1 MLKGIKKENFLLNL
15 KECAPLY
22 FATLIA
28 FQDAATSTVK

>member
-15 KECAPLY
+15 KERALLH

-28 FQDAATSTVK
+28 FQDAATSAVK